1 MMDVDHHHY
10 ALTQVQ
16 QQLAQPGEVE
26 KFLARVV
33 NSATYQGAA
42 CWSVRGWS
50 DFGARD
56 VDDDVI
62 AAASAL
68 RGCFAAL
75 HPAALGARK
84 GSDENAMAAA
94 AAAEDAIARPD
105 G

>member
-1 MMDVDHHHY
+1 M
-10 ALTQVQ
+10 Q

-26 KFLARVV
+26 KFFARVV
-33 NSATYQGAA
+33 DSAAYQGAA

-50 DFGARD
+50 DFAARD

-62 AAASAL
+62 AAAAAL

-75 HPAALGARK
+75 HPAALGAREDK
-84 GSDENAMAAA
+84 SDPNALAAA
-94 AAAEDAIARPD
+94 AAAEDAIACPD